1 MDETDIFLIV
11 LGVVLALG
19 TGFVY
24 VVQTVP
30 IAVRRRADGISEWM
44 VSINAVACAMVLA
57 NLTIVHPHTANGIVP
72 YLQAFVG
79 MPASWALLA
88 TIGIVR
94 PSRHWTVVTIFCVSV
109 CSAALVTVG
118 LFSLGAPDL
127 MHELGVWIGVAAA
140 GFTAV
145 TWLPQIAAL
154 LRNRSVGQLSFLFI
168 LFEFVGSL
176 IVLAY
181 QAYQFGLAQGWSSW
195 LAGLVQAI
203 ELGVLLVLYVFTAV
217 RSRRTAPDETSVQKE
232 DVIYIKGSSG
242 EDGFQMD
249 ELIESEQTQE
259 SPRLRKPDHQPPV

>member
-1 MDETDIFLIV
+1 MDETDIFMIV
-11 LGVVLALG
+11 LGLVLALG
-19 TGFVY
+19 TAFVY
-24 VVQTVP
+24 VVQIVP

-57 NLTIVHPHTANGIVP
+57 NLTIVHPRAANGIVP
-72 YLQAFVG
+72 YLQAFVCLP
-79 MPASWALLA
+79 MSWGLLA

-94 PSRHWTVVTIFCVSV
+94 PSRHWTVVTVFCVSV
-109 CSAALVTVG
+109 CSAVLVTVG
-118 LFSLGAPDL
+118 GFSLAAPEL
-127 MHELGVWIGVAAA
+127 MFDLGVWIGVAAA

-154 LRNRSVGQLSFLFI
+154 LRTKAVGQLSFLFI
-168 LFEFVGSL
+168 MFEFVGSV

-195 LAGLVQAI
+195 LAGLVQAA
-203 ELGVLLVLYVFTAV
+203 ELAVLLVLYVFTYA
-217 RSRRTAPDETSVQKE
+217 RSRLSVPDEPGARKE

-249 ELIESEQTQE
+249 ELIESEQTPE
-259 SPRLRKPDHQPPV
+259 SPRLRKPDHQAQV